1 MHTPPIRIP
10 VVARHAL
17 LGFVFAVAAGASVA
31 ADAVKGIEQALV
43 AAQQDKRGITIYV
56 SGQTIGGAVT
66 RVEPGQWVELK
77 NQTHGKIIVR
87 IDRIDAIAA
96 P

>member
-1 MHTPPIRIP
+1 MQTLSIRRP
-10 VVARHAL
+10 AARCALAL
-17 LGFVFAVAAGASVA
+17 LIALAAGAAGA
-31 ADAVKGIEQALV
+31 ADAVKGIEQALT

-56 SGQTIGGAVT
+56 AGQTIGGAVT

-77 NQTHGKIIVR
+77 NQTSGKIIVR
-87 IDRIDAIAA
+87 LDRIDAIAA

>member
-1 MHTPPIRIP
+1 MHASSIRIP
-10 VVARHAL
+10 LLAL
-17 LGFVFAVAAGASVA
+17 VLALAAGVTVA

-43 AAQQDKRGITIYV
+43 AAQQDKRGITVYV
-56 SGQTIGGAVT
+56 AGQTIGGAVA

-77 NQTHGKIIVR
+77 NQTHGRIIVR
-87 IDRIDAIAA
+87 LDRIDAIAA

>member
-1 MHTPPIRIP
+1 MQTLSIRTRS
-10 VVARHAL
+10 ARHAL
-17 LGFVFAVAAGASVA
+17 TALLVTLACGAANAATAVQ
-31 ADAVKGIEQALV
+31 GIEQALT

-56 SGQTIGGAVT
+56 AGQAIGGAVT

-77 NQTHGKIIVR
+77 NQTAAKIIVR
-87 IDRIDAIAA
+87 LDRIDGVAA